1 MCVTVGAAAS
11 AVADAV
17 LYPWRAAKGLAGAL
31 TTDGA
36 GVGLT
41 CEARTGDGC
50 MAGHYSSADALT
62 RIPSPLRPPHTGRVM
77 GQGAAGRPAVA
88 ASRGLEGQQGSGYY
102 YTREEPLLELH
113 AALGHVRA
121 SEADLH
127 GRTRPSPT
135 RLFGEASLRFFC
147 KRRDAAE
154 AGRLAP
160 ALALLVLLLAVL
172 PAGGAWGMD
181 VSALPSWRLANGG
194 ARPDVALCTAC
205 RRLARI
211 STFAS
216 SSCTYVKLLASFC
229 AAVAIAV
236 STS

>member
-1 MCVTVGAAAS
+1 MVTGAVTVAVTVAAVAAGVTVGAAAS

-88 ASRGLEGQQGSGYY
+88 ASRGLEGQQGSGY
-102 YTREEPLLELH
+102 TREEPLLELH

-121 SEADLH
+121 SEADLRGRTGRRLTGCFRRGFFAFLLQAARRRGSWPFGTSLGLAGAAASRTAGWRGMGH
-127 GRTRPSPT
+127 GR
-135 RLFGEASLRFFC
+135 
-147 KRRDAAE
+147 
-154 AGRLAP
+154 
-160 ALALLVLLLAVL
+160 
-172 PAGGAWGMD
+172 
-181 VSALPSWRLANGG
+181 VSASIL
-194 ARPDVALCTAC
+194 TAG
-205 RRLARI
+205 
-211 STFAS
+211 
-216 SSCTYVKLLASFC
+216 
-229 AAVAIAV
+229 
-236 STS
+236 